1 MMLESQR
8 QTEQFNQSYHYELIS
23 NPSPSSLDQMKESS
37 AHDDYGC
44 PTSVNQQYKYW
55 NPATSIDASTINNDH
70 LVTLDSISHE
80 QMKKSVDQLI
90 GELCPLKSVIK
101 KMKSAPKSH
110 PIRHGTSHH
119 RHTFTLLLGSNLI
132 EYQKTVSSYFHDKLT
147 LIFLLFFGSSS
158 S

>member
-1 MMLESQR
+1 MLESQR

-90 GELCPLKSVIK
+90 GELCSLKSVIK
-101 KMKSAPKSH
+101 KMKSAPKISSH
-110 PIRHGTSHH
+110 STWHIASPPHIHSLTRLQSH
-119 RHTFTLLLGSNLI
+119 R
-132 EYQKTVSSYFHDKLT
+132 VSKNSFI
-147 LIFLLFFGSSS
+147 IFP
-158 S
+158 